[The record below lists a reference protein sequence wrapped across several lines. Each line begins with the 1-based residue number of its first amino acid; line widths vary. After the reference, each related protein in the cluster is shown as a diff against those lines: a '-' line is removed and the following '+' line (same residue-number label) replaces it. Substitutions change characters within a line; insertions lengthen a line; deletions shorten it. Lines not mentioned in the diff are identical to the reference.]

1 MLAVTM
7 AAVLA
12 TSAPNPTWRGVGIG
26 ESMKQVRADLGDP
39 LTVAPMGDG
48 MMSLYYTMIA
58 TTCAGKSTPKTLY
71 FDIID
76 DGAAAP

>member
-12 TSAPNPTWRGVGIG
+12 TSAPNPAWRGVRIG
-26 ESMKQVRADLGDP
+26 ERMKQVRVDLGDP
-39 LTVAPMGDG
+39 LTVASTGG
-48 MMSLYYTMIA
+48 GVTSLYYTRI
-58 TTCAGKSTPKTLY
+58 TTRCAGKSTPKTLY
-71 FDIID
+71 FDIIV